1 MRHDLTAENLKGE
14 RCLYSRLNLTRFVP
28 IREWN
33 LLPAWRLIAMHL
45 NQLNSTR
52 ANRRNRGFTLIE
64 VAMGVA
70 VLGVLFA
77 ALYAGMSFGFAE
89 VNLSREEE
97 RATQIL
103 QEKMEVVRLLN
114 WDQLVNL
121 PGYVP
126 ASFTDSYYADN
137 PTNTAAG
144 GLIYYGTVLVTN
156 PAISETYSNDLRLVR
171 IQLQW
176 TSGKVTHQRQMTTL
190 VSQYGIQK
198 YVY

>member
-1 MRHDLTAENLKGE
+1 MHSNRLK
-14 RCLYSRLNLTRFVP
+14 SARLNR
-28 IREWN
+28 RE
-33 LLPAWRLIAMHL
+33 PA
-45 NQLNSTR
+45 
-52 ANRRNRGFTLIE
+52 FTLIE

-70 VLGVLFA
+70 VMGVLFA
-77 ALYAGMSFGFAE
+77 ALYAGLSYGFAE

-114 WDQLVNL
+114 WDQVVNL
-121 PGYVP
+121 PGYIP
-126 ASFTDSYYADN
+126 TTFTDSYYADN
-137 PTNTAAG
+137 PTNAPTG
-144 GLIYYGTVLVTN
+144 GLMYYGTVLVTN
-156 PAISETYSNDLRLVR
+156 TAISETYKDDLRLIR

-190 VSQYGIQK
+190 VSQYGLQK